1 MKGKDNNRQ
10 ARGQEEKKMTEIIV
24 KVYDSVEAE
33 HETRNLRKL
42 GYERTQ
48 NAFWVEHW
56 KKGDHLVILERDF

>member
-1 MKGKDNNRQ
+1 
-10 ARGQEEKKMTEIIV
+10 MTEIIV

-56 KKGDHLVILERDF
+56 KKGDHLVILERDFQAIGPPRRLRRQKEK

>member
-1 MKGKDNNRQ
+1 
-10 ARGQEEKKMTEIIV
+10 MTEIIV

-56 KKGDHLVILERDF
+56 KKGNHLVILERDF